1 MVEAAARGAKP
12 LVQVA
17 TPVELDLERLDV
29 SPRGAVPL
37 RDMSSGEGIVEAR

>member
-1 MVEAAARGAKP
+1 MVEPAARGAKP

-17 TPVELDLERLDV
+17 TPVDLDLERVDV
-29 SPRGAVPL
+29 SPRGAVTL